1 MTIDEAS
8 ERYNIP
14 VEVLREYENWGLCGA
29 VKQVMG
35 AWQYNDQDIQR
46 LSIIMTLHDVGFS
59 SLEVEEYMGLLLRG
73 ESTRQERIEILSR
86 HRDRILDE
94 IHFKQNQLDRL
105 DYLRYKIKKHTT
117 VMKTEIEQ

>member
-35 AWQYNDQDIQR
+35 TWQYNDQDIQR

-73 ESTRQERIEILSR
+73 EITRQKRIEILSR

-94 IHFKQNQLDRL
+94 IHFKQNQLDHL
-105 DYLRYKIKKHTT
+105 DYLRYKSKE
-117 VMKTEIEQ
+117 MEE